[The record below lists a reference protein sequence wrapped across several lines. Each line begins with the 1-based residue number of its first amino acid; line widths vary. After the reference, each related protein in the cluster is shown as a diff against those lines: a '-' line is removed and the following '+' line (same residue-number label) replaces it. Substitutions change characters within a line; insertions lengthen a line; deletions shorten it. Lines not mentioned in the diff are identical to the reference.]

1 MKNNHS
7 LNHKLDAVFELAQ
20 TLCHQNN
27 FDEILRLITQK
38 AANLL
43 DAQIAL
49 IMMINPRTHQ
59 TLKTVFSEGEK
70 ADEPPYHSLHISIS
84 GWVLKNR
91 MSFISKDIKSDSRF
105 RKSVLK
111 NIAVKSVLC
120 TPLYCEDQIIG
131 MLLLLNKANSAEFK
145 DADLLYLENLSS
157 IISPFLR
164 NVQKIEH
171 YFTPQIPINTMLK
184 KYKDLGLLGKCKTF
198 IELLE
203 ATEAATRCDVR
214 VLLEGRSGTG
224 KELVARAIHTFSE
237 RCTHKFIAVDCG
249 AIPEHLMESELFGH
263 VKGAFTG
270 ASTAR
275 TGLFEEAN
283 NGTLFIDEITNLPPD
298 LQVKLLRVL
307 QEGEIRPLG
316 SNTTRKVN
324 VRVITAASIPLREVV
339 HQKQFREDLFFRLMV
354 YPIHVPALE
363 ERQEDI
369 PLLANHFLH
378 KFSKEQNKK
387 AERFDDELI
396 HFIKYHEW
404 TGNIRELENFVER
417 MVTVIPQN
425 SCQIEISLLPQE
437 FRSELSQ
444 LKKHKNS
451 LEKNKPLN
459 DSLMEYEKELI
470 RQALIHRHWNQTST
484 ADTLGIPEST
494 LRYKMQKYKIKK

>member
-1 MKNNHS
+1 MKTNNHS
-7 LNHKLDAVFELAQ
+7 IIKSDALIELAQ
-20 TLCHQNN
+20 TLCYQNN

-43 DAQIAL
+43 NAQIAL

-59 TLKTVFSEGEK
+59 TLKTVFSEGKK
-70 ADEPPYHSLHISIS
+70 ADERPYHSLHTSIS

-91 MSFISKDIKSDSRF
+91 MSLISKDIKSDSRF
-105 RKSVLK
+105 RQSVFK
-111 NIAVKSVLC
+111 NITVKSVLC

-131 MLLLLNKANSAEFK
+131 MLLLLNKTDGDEFIK
-145 DADLLYLENLSS
+145 ADLSYLEKLSS
-157 IISPFLR
+157 IVSPFLR
-164 NVQKIEH
+164 NVQKIER
-171 YFTPQIPINTMLK
+171 YFTPQIPTNTILK
-184 KYKDLGLLGKCKTF
+184 KYKEMGLLGKCKTF

-203 ATEAATRCDVR
+203 AIEAAARCDVR

-224 KELVARAIHTFSE
+224 KELVARAIHAFSE
-237 RCTHKFIAVDCG
+237 RSTYNFIAVDCG

-283 NGTLFIDEITNLPPD
+283 NGTLFMDEITNLPPD

-316 SNTTRKVN
+316 SNSTRKVN
-324 VRVITAASIPLREVV
+324 VRVITAASIPLRELV
-339 HQKQFREDLFFRLMV
+339 HKKQFREDLYYRLMV
-354 YPIHVPALE
+354 YPIHVPALD

-369 PLLANHFLH
+369 PLLANHFLQ
-378 KFSKEQNKK
+378 KFSKEQKKK
-387 AERFDDELI
+387 AKRFHEEII
-396 HFIKYHEW
+396 HFINHHDW

-425 SCQIEISLLPQE
+425 NREIDIDLLPQE
-437 FRSELSQ
+437 FRTELSQ
-444 LKKHKNS
+444 LKKFKSKLQTNKS
-451 LEKNKPLN
+451 LNESIA
-459 DSLMEYEKELI
+459 DFEKELI
-470 RQALIHRHWNQTST
+470 RQALIQHQWNQTST
-484 ADTLGIPEST
+484 ASSLGIPEST
-494 LRYKMQKYKIKK
+494 LRYKMQKYQIKK